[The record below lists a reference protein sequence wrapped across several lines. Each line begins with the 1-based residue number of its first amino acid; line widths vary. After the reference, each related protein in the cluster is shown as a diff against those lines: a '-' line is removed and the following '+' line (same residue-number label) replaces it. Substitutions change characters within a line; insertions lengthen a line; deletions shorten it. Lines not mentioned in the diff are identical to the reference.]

1 MFRNLTTNVSLLHSF
16 FSVWKINLCSGLLGM
31 TMSLNV
37 ALWFLMIQWTFDWS
51 ILAMAESQFCF
62 DKKRKNF
69 VKKFQQ
75 HIQHI
80 KKNIFYINM
89 LKESYLSKLCFN
101 NCKLSHFSAK
111 YLDCYGRW
119 NLYKQ
124 MNNSHWDK
132 EIVIK
137 ITITASLETTNATE
151 SSASTVIE
159 HAVSVMHSE
168 L

>member
-1 MFRNLTTNVSLLHSF
+1 
-16 FSVWKINLCSGLLGM
+16 M
-31 TMSLNV
+31 TMSFNV
-37 ALWFLMIQWTFDWS
+37 ALWFLMANWA

-62 DKKRKNF
+62 DKKKELYEKVSTRYSTYQKTYF
-69 VKKFQQ
+69 TLMCSKKVMF
-75 HIQHI
+75 
-80 KKNIFYINM
+80 
-89 LKESYLSKLCFN
+89 SYFN
-101 NCKLSHFSAK
+101 NCKLSHFLAK

-159 HAVSVMHSE
+159 HAVSVMHCE
-168 L
+168 

>member
-1 MFRNLTTNVSLLHSF
+1 MFRTSGNDNVIKCGSLVFDDPMDLRLVNSRHGRK
-16 FSVWKINLCSGLLGM
+16 SVLFW
-31 TMSLNV
+31 
-37 ALWFLMIQWTFDWS
+37 W
-51 ILAMAESQFCF
+51 
-62 DKKRKNF
+62 KRKELCEK
-69 VKKFQQ
+69 VSTTYSTYQ
-75 HIQHI
+75 
-80 KKNIFYINM
+80 KNIFYINM

-137 ITITASLETTNATE
+137 ITITASLETTNVTE
-151 SSASTVIE
+151 SSASSVIE
-159 HAVSVMHSE
+159 HAVSVMHCE
-168 L
+168 WL